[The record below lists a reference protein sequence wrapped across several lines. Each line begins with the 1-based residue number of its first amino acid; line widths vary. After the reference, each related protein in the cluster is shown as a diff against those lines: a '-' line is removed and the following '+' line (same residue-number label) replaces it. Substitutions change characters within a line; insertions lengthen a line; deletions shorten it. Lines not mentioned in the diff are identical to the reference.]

1 MARDIKT
8 IDSSLGRYLIVDF
21 KIRDFVDLRVY
32 NFANVTSL
40 KYRISVMWPKRWR
53 HETLGSYESKVFYWN
68 IFQYVL
74 GKVIKFPPN

>member
-40 KYRISVMWPKRWR
+40 KYRISVM
-53 HETLGSYESKVFYWN
+53 
-68 IFQYVL
+68 
-74 GKVIKFPPN
+74 